1 VGNVLR
7 RVIVVA
13 INLVVFVTLLASI
26 ELYFRWTSPPRPGEF
41 ATTNGLWLKLAPY
54 VMFLNSPGTI
64 SLWTNLFTG
73 QNYPA
78 DVVTNTLGFNDRRE
92 FDYTKPYRKA
102 ANERVVLFTGG
113 SVAWG
118 VGATS
123 TDKTIAGRME
133 YYLNSLQSDVK
144 YTVINLGMGGWIA
157 YQEFIALELWG
168 AQFDPDWVVVMDGF
182 NDAGVGCEYS
192 QGPINPMYYATMQA
206 YIEGY
211 LLTTQRPVFYRG
223 WLENELIRWS
233 VAYRTITGKQSV
245 PDNRQF
251 DDTSQ
256 ETQNIRRTILPTKV
270 GEARV
275 MLDFYLKAQ
284 KAMLGLFPKAHY
296 ILSTQPIANQIAA
309 DFTDIYDDAPGSDAR
324 RTRTAKREA
333 DVDAYL
339 KQNEANSCS
348 QKNRA
353 PAYEYILVNGA
364 IQLERLSQEE
374 AKQGRDV
381 QYSNIGLLFPKERVD
396 RLAFFIDAAHMGDSG
411 YDLVARYYADKIL
424 THSESV
430 SPK

>member
-1 VGNVLR
+1 VRSVLR
-7 RVIVVA
+7 GIIVIG
-13 INLVVFVTLLASI
+13 INLVVFVALLASI
-26 ELYFRWTSPPRPGEF
+26 ELYFRWKSPPSASEF
-41 ATTNGLWLKLAPY
+41 VATNGLWQKFAPY
-54 VMFLNSPGTI
+54 VMILSAPGTYPV
-64 SLWTNLFTG
+64 WTNEFTG
-73 QNYPA
+73 QSYTA
-78 DVVTNTLGFNDRRE
+78 HVVTNALGFNDRHE
-92 FDYTKPYRKA
+92 FDYTKPYQKA

-133 YYLNSLQSDVK
+133 YYLNSLQSEVK
-144 YTVINLGMGGWIA
+144 YTVINLGMGSWIA

-182 NDAGVGCEYS
+182 NDAGVGCAYS
-192 QGPINPMYYATMQA
+192 QGVINPMYYATMQA
-206 YIEGY
+206 YIESY
-211 LLTTQRPVFYRG
+211 LLRTQRPVFYRG

-233 VAYRTITGKQSV
+233 AAYRTITGKQYV

-251 DDTSQ
+251 DDTSH

-270 GEARV
+270 GEARA

-309 DFTDIYDDAPGSDAR
+309 DFTDIYDDPAGSEAR
-324 RTRTAKREA
+324 RLKTEKREA

-339 KQNEANSCS
+339 KQYEANSCS
-348 QKNRA
+348 QKNRE
-353 PAYEYILVNGA
+353 PAYVYILVNGA
-364 IQLERLSQEE
+364 IRLERLVQEE

-381 QYSNIGLLFPKERVD
+381 QYSNVGLLLPKDRDD
-396 RLAFFIDAAHMGDSG
+396 RLPFFIDSAHMGDSG

-424 THSESV
+424 ARSESA